1 MRENLLGMGD
11 SDDEEGYKARCHVMH
26 LLWYQFGTRE
36 VEGKT

>member
-11 SDDEEGYKARCHVMH
+11 SDDEGYKARCHVMH

-36 VEGKT
+36 MAW